1 MYHARYKDDVI
12 SFILLTTEGGDT
24 SRIIT
29 VTLQLTGKSRL
40 TVRLILISTL
50 FFVGYFLLVST
61 ESVCDCKILSWF
73 IVDIKIIF
81 L

>member
-40 TVRLILISTL
+40 TVRL
-50 FFVGYFLLVST
+50 FLRLQQKIYLVI
-61 ESVCDCKILSWF
+61 C
-73 IVDIKIIF
+73 F
-81 L
+81 LMFPMINV